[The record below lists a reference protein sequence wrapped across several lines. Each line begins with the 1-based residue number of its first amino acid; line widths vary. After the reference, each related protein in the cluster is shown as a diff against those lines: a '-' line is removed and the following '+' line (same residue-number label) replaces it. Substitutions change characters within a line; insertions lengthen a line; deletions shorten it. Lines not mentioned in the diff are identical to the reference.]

1 MQTVA
6 LNMNLLNREEFINDS
21 VQTVALKQERS
32 MSATIKD
39 IAKIVGVSA
48 STVSRALNG
57 TAPIS
62 EEVKTKIQKAI
73 KEVDYHPNASA
84 KSFATGVTNT
94 VGLVLDANNETTFSN
109 NFFNRSVY
117 AIEKILQE
125 NAYNLL
131 IANDNGQNDSQ
142 IFKLVQE
149 KKVDGLIIPSSILEN
164 RLIHFL
170 KKEEFPFV
178 VMGEPTEGEG
188 TVFWVDIDN
197 KKGALEGTK
206 HLLKQG
212 YCEIVLIIDDDE
224 TVFSRNRLKGYKEA
238 VRMHCPEKVIMMC
251 HRYETC
257 EMKLIEEI
265 GNLRQKGFLCSS
277 NEIAFHVLR
286 TLKKAGISVPNESG
300 IVTFDN
306 YPLAAFMDPPFTAV
320 DVDTYQL
327 GKKAAVMLMECIH
340 RKSEIRHQLIKTTL
354 ICRESSAKKK

>member
-6 LNMNLLNREEFINDS
+6 LNMNLLYREEFINNL
-21 VQTVALKQERS
+21 VQTVAQKREKN

-39 IAKIVGVSA
+39 IAKIVGVST

-94 VGLVLDANNETTFSN
+94 IGLVLDANNETTFSN

-142 IFKLVQE
+142 IFRLVQE
-149 KKVDGLIIPSSILEN
+149 KKVDGLIIPSSVLEN

-170 KKEEFPFV
+170 KKEKFPFV

-197 KKGALEGTK
+197 ELGASEGTK
-206 HLLKQG
+206 HLLRQG
-212 YCEIVLIIDDDE
+212 YHEIVLIIDDDE
-224 TVFSRNRLKGYKEA
+224 TVF
-238 VRMHCPEKVIMMC
+238 PE
-251 HRYETC
+251 T
-257 EMKLIEEI
+257 
-265 GNLRQKGFLCSS
+265 
-277 NEIAFHVLR
+277 
-286 TLKKAGISVPNESG
+286 
-300 IVTFDN
+300 D
-306 YPLAAFMDPPFTAV
+306 
-320 DVDTYQL
+320 
-327 GKKAAVMLMECIH
+327 
-340 RKSEIRHQLIKTTL
+340 
-354 ICRESSAKKK
+354 